1 MLVTVKLV
9 ASFRLKWFQE
19 STREYPCGVEVLDIV
34 SEIGIPLSELGIVLI
49 NGNHASLND
58 KLQDG
63 DIVSLMPLIGG
74 G

>member
-1 MLVTVKLV
+1 MQVTVKLF
-9 ASFRLKWFQE
+9 ASFRIKWFKE
-19 STREYPCGVEVLDIV
+19 TIKECPHGTEVIEIV
-34 SEIGIPLSELGIVLI
+34 KEIGIPVNELGIVLI
-49 NGNHASLND
+49 NGRHASLND

>member
-1 MLVTVKLV
+1 MQVTVKLV
-9 ASFRLKWFQE
+9 ASFRLKWFKEATQ
-19 STREYPCGVEVLDIV
+19 EYPPGVEVLDIV
-34 SEIGIPLSELGIVLI
+34 NEIGIPVNELGIVLI
-49 NGNHASLND
+49 NGHHASLND

>member
-1 MLVTVKLV
+1 MQVTVKLF
-9 ASFRLKWFQE
+9 ASFRIKWFKE
-19 STREYPCGVEVLDIV
+19 ATREYPQCVEVLDIV
-34 SEIGIPLSELGIVLI
+34 NEIGIPVNDLGIVLI
-49 NGNHASLND
+49 NGNHASIND

>member
-1 MLVTVKLV
+1 MQVTVKLF
-9 ASFRLKWFQE
+9 ASFRIKWFKE
-19 STREYPCGVEVLDIV
+19 ATSEYTQGVEVLDIV
-34 SEIGIPLSELGIVLI
+34 NEIGIPVNDLGIVLI
-49 NGNHASLND
+49 NGNHASIND

>member
-1 MLVTVKLV
+1 MQVTVKLF
-9 ASFRLKWFQE
+9 ASFRIKWFKE
-19 STREYPCGVEVLDIV
+19 ATKECPYGVELIDIV
-34 SEIGIPLSELGIVLI
+34 NEIGIPVNELGIALI
-49 NGNHASLND
+49 NGRHATLKD

>member
-1 MLVTVKLV
+1 MQVTVKLF
-9 ASFRLKWFQE
+9 ASFRIKWFKE
-19 STREYPCGVEVLDIV
+19 AIKECSNSADVLEIVNELGMPVE
-34 SEIGIPLSELGIVLI
+34 ELGIVLI